1 MKNYIYNLL
10 LLFGILSYSQQDSQF
25 TQYMYNTINV
35 NPAYAGTRETFSAFV
50 LHRNQWVGLDGAP
63 VTNTAS
69 INTNVGDSRFGVGL
83 SFVNDNIGPTQEN
96 AISADIAYII
106 PLSGEYKLSFGIKG
120 TANLYSLDIS
130 KLNINPLYQNDP
142 EFQNLNGKLSPNFG
156 TGVYFY
162 SDKFYVGASVPNFN
176 KTKYYNA
183 NDVSINTKSVSY
195 YLLSGYVF
203 DLSQSVKFKPSFL
216 AKVDEGAPL
225 QLDVNANFMFND
237 KFVLG
242 GAWRWDAAASLMAG
256 FQITPGLFAGY
267 GYDLETTKLRKYNS
281 GSHEVFL
288 RFELYSKP
296 EKIVSPRF
304 F

>member
-69 INTNVGDSRFGVGL
+69 INTNIGDSRFGVGL

-120 TANLYSLDIS
+120 TANLYSLDVN
-130 KLNINPLYQNDP
+130 KLTIFQANDP

-216 AKVDEGAPL
+216 AKVDEGAPF

-237 KFVLG
+237 RFVV
-242 GAWRWDAAASLMAG
+242 GASYRLDSAVSALVG
-256 FQITPGLFAGY
+256 FQFSNSWFLGY
-267 GYDLETTKLRKYNS
+267 GYDLETTKLSNYNS
-281 GSHEVFL
+281 GSHEIFL
-288 RFELYSKP
+288 RYEIFKNT
-296 EKIVSPRF
+296 KISTPRF

>member
-237 KFVLG
+237 KFVVG
-242 GAWRWDAAASLMAG
+242 GSYRLDSAVSALVG
-256 FQITPGLFAGY
+256 FQFSNSWFLGY
-267 GYDLETTKLRKYNS
+267 GYDLETTKLSNYNS
-281 GSHEVFL
+281 GSHEIFL
-288 RFELYSKP
+288 RYEIFKNTRIST
-296 EKIVSPRF
+296 PRF

>member
-1 MKNYIYNLL
+1 M
-10 LLFGILSYSQQDSQF
+10 
-25 TQYMYNTINV
+25 
-35 NPAYAGTRETFSAFV
+35 
-50 LHRNQWVGLDGAP
+50 
-63 VTNTAS
+63 S
-69 INTNVGDSRFGVGL
+69 IRWNIGDSRFGVGL

-120 TANLYSLDIS
+120 TANLYSLDVN
-130 KLNINPLYQNDP
+130 KLTIFQANDP

-216 AKVDEGAPL
+216 AKVDEGAPF

-237 KFVLG
+237 RFVV
-242 GAWRWDAAASLMAG
+242 GASYRLDSAVSALVG
-256 FQITPGLFAGY
+256 FQFSNSWFLGY
-267 GYDLETTKLRKYNS
+267 GYDLETTKLSNYNS
-281 GSHEVFL
+281 GSHEIFL
-288 RFELYSKP
+288 RYEIFKNT
-296 EKIVSPRF
+296 KISTPRF

>member
-1 MKNYIYNLL
+1 
-10 LLFGILSYSQQDSQF
+10 
-25 TQYMYNTINV
+25 MYNTINV
-35 NPAYAGTRETFSAFV
+35 NPAYAGTRETFNAFV

-69 INTNVGDSRFGVGL
+69 INTNVGDSKFGVGL

-106 PLSGEYKLSFGIKG
+106 PLNGEYKLSFGIKG
-120 TANLYSLDIS
+120 TANLYSLDVN
-130 KLNINPLYQNDP
+130 KLTIFQKEDP
-142 EFQNLNGKLSPNFG
+142 EFQSLNGKLSPNIG

-183 NDVSINTKSVSY
+183 NEVSINTKSVNY

-216 AKVDEGAPL
+216 AKIDEGAPL

-242 GAWRWDAAASLMAG
+242 GSYRLESAVSLLAG
-256 FQITPGLFAGY
+256 FQFSNSWFLGY
-267 GYDLETTKLRKYNS
+267 GYDLETTKLSNYNS
-281 GSHEVFL
+281 GSHEIFL
-288 RFELYSKP
+288 RYEFFKNTRIST
-296 EKIVSPRF
+296 PRF

>member
-1 MKNYIYNLL
+1 MKNYTYNLL

-35 NPAYAGTRETFSAFV
+35 NPAYAGTRETFNVFV

-69 INTNVGDSRFGVGL
+69 INTNVGDSKFGVGL
-83 SFVNDNIGPTQEN
+83 SFINDNIGPTQEN
-96 AISADIAYII
+96 GISADIAYII
-106 PLSGEYKLSFGIKG
+106 PLNGEYKLSFGIKG
-120 TANLYSLDIS
+120 TANLYSLDAN
-130 KLNINPLYQNDP
+130 KLTIFQANDP
-142 EFQNLNGKLSPNFG
+142 EFQSLNSKLSPNFG

-203 DLSQSVKFKPSFL
+203 DLSQSLKFKPSFL
-216 AKVDEGAPL
+216 AKIDEGVPF

-237 KFVLG
+237 KIVIG
-242 GAWRWDAAASLMAG
+242 GSYRLNSAVSMLVG
-256 FQITPGLFAGY
+256 FQFSNSWFLGY
-267 GYDLETTKLRKYNS
+267 GYDLETTKLSNYNS
-281 GSHEVFL
+281 GSHEIFL
-288 RFELYSKP
+288 RYEIFKNTRIST
-296 EKIVSPRF
+296 PRF

>member
-195 YLLSGYVF
+195 YLLSGYLF
-203 DLSQSVKFKPSFL
+203 DLSETVKFKPSFL
-216 AKVDEGAPL
+216 AKVYEGAPF

-237 KFVLG
+237 KFVIG
-242 GAWRWDAAASLMAG
+242 GSYRLNSAVSLLAG
-256 FQITPGLFAGY
+256 FQFSNSWFLGY
-267 GYDLETTKLRKYNS
+267 GYDLETTKLSNYNS
-281 GSHEVFL
+281 GSHEIFL
-288 RFELYSKP
+288 RYEIFKNTRIST
-296 EKIVSPRF
+296 PRF

>member
-1 MKNYIYNLL
+1 MKNYIYSLI
-10 LLFGILSYSQQDSQF
+10 LLFGISSYGQQDSQY
-25 TQYMYNTINV
+25 TQYMYNTITV

-63 VTNTAS
+63 VTNTAA
-69 INTNVGDSRFGVGL
+69 INTNVGDSKFGVGL

-106 PLSGEYKLSFGIKG
+106 PLNGEYKLSFGLKG
-120 TANLYSLDIS
+120 TANLYNLDVS
-130 KLNINPLYQNDP
+130 KLTIFQANDP

-156 TGVYFY
+156 AGAYYF

-183 NDVSINTKSVSY
+183 NEVSINTKVISY

-203 DLSQSVKFKPSFL
+203 DLSRTVKFKPSFM
-216 AKVDEGAPL
+216 AKINEGAPF
-225 QLDVNANFMFND
+225 QLDVNANFLIYD
-237 KFVLG
+237 KLVF
-242 GAWRWDAAASLMAG
+242 GASYRLDAAVSALVG
-256 FQITPGLFAGY
+256 FQFSNSWFLGY
-267 GYDLETTKLRKYNS
+267 GYDLETTKLSNYNS
-281 GSHEVFL
+281 GSHELFL
-288 RFELYSKP
+288 RYEIFKNT
-296 EKIVSPRF
+296 KISTPRF